1 MGRTCTVCTH
11 AERHAIDQALVA
23 VESPYRDIARQYG
36 LSKDA
41 LLRHKADHLLP
52 EIVAAWQ
59 AERHGNGIELADELR
74 GWMTT
79 ISKLMRACDDWLT
92 DPGDPERFTL
102 APHTTEIVI
111 HTEETQGPDSRP
123 LRRKLRLSE
132 ALARVDGAV
141 DVGAITLVEAKTADP
156 RKLIL
161 DTAKALEGQLR
172 LLGELLGKIQ
182 TQGTVNFLAS
192 GEWLALRGRM
202 LAALE
207 GHPDARV
214 VLAGALED
222 DDGRAA

>member
-59 AERHGNGIELADELR
+59 AERHGNGLELADELR

-92 DPGDPERFTL
+92 DPDDPARFTL
-102 APHTTEIVI
+102 APHTSEVVI

-123 LRRKLRLSE
+123 LRRKLRLSD
-132 ALARVDGAV
+132 ALARVDGAA

-192 GEWLALRGRM
+192 GEWACR
-202 LAALE
+202 
-207 GHPDARV
+207 
-214 VLAGALED
+214 
-222 DDGRAA
+222 

>member
-1 MGRTCTVCTH
+1 MGRVCTVCQH
-11 AERHAIDQALVA
+11 PERKALDAALVA
-23 VESPYRDIARQYG
+23 VESPYRDIARRYG

-59 AERHGNGIELADELR
+59 AERHGNGLELADELR

-92 DPGDPERFTL
+92 DPDDPERFTL

-111 HTEETQGPDSRP
+111 HTEEAQGSDSRP
-123 LRRKLRLSE
+123 LRRKLRLSA
-132 ALARVDGAV
+132 ALARVDGAA

-214 VLAGALED
+214 VLAGALEG